1 MALIY
6 AFDDGKGKLWYLN
19 GKIKP
24 SAADDPKYL
33 QWWLENLMVTA
44 WLINSMEPTLG
55 KLFMFMPHV
64 YDVWEAVGGTSSD
77 LENHSQ
83 LFEINTWMWLLQ
95 QVDKD
100 ETTYCNDL
108 MILWSELD
116 MFEVKYGRVWMIAL
130 DTRKRSSEVECSC
143 LWQV

>member
-33 QWWLENLMVTA
+33 QWWLENSMVTA

-100 ETTYCNDL
+100 VTTYCNDM
-108 MILWSELD
+108 MILW
-116 MFEVKYGRVWMIAL
+116 
-130 DTRKRSSEVECSC
+130 
-143 LWQV
+143 

>member
-1 MALIY
+1 
-6 AFDDGKGKLWYLN
+6 
-19 GKIKP
+19 
-24 SAADDPKYL
+24 
-33 QWWLENLMVTA
+33 MVTA

-95 QVDKD
+95 QVDKYV
-100 ETTYCNDL
+100 TTYCNDM
-108 MILWSELD
+108 MILW
-116 MFEVKYGRVWMIAL
+116 
-130 DTRKRSSEVECSC
+130 
-143 LWQV
+143 